1 MIDNDNFSYLPALIV
16 HQDRPGWMIYAHP
29 KLSKARNPYWAKNY
43 LHIILGHQA
52 SASSALLIPTEVS
65 QHLFGYCQTTNAQVS
80 IIEAILV
87 FWSLLLDNDS
97 ILLARGEKHNSTSV
111 QPRKDN
117 LEGTNNSAMGNGQ
130 EYQTPPDS
138 TFMWL
143 LAPVCSPQRSAVKPI
158 GLYIW

>member
-1 MIDNDNFSYLPALIV
+1 
-16 HQDRPGWMIYAHP
+16 MIYAHP

-43 LHIILGHQA
+43 LRIILGHQA

-111 QPRKDN
+111 QPMN
-117 LEGTNNSAMGNGQ
+117 LGKITWKEPIIVPWAMDKSIKPR
-130 EYQTPPDS
+130 QTPPSCGFSHLYVVLKD
-138 TFMWL
+138 
-143 LAPVCSPQRSAVKPI
+143 QRSSQLAYIYGRSCIGPI
-158 GLYIW
+158 